1 MKTYTLQWTLL
12 TTVLGLGLAGQAQA
26 KPPAGGV
33 FCQKYPTSP
42 ECVGK
47 QPSCTYCHIAPP
59 QRNVFGTMLEKSL
72 ALGMPRPLSDA
83 DFSTAL
89 PSALTAVEAQDADGD
104 GVSNLEEIQRGTQP
118 ADPSSKPGSNAC
130 QGGDNP
136 QYSVCRY
143 DLRHAY
149 KKVLRD
155 LCGVSPSF
163 ADVNAFVSKASDDE
177 RRAFIDAEIDRCAQ
191 TEFWRGKN
199 GQLWKVAHPKI
210 RPVGSLKDGED
221 KGGVPLA
228 DYYDD
233 YNLFA
238 YTQTDDHDAREVLTA
253 DFFVRRDVNP
263 TRYSKVASLTSQKV
277 DQAHRAGNMTTAW
290 SLTDF
295 IMFTAIPRNAASQMY
310 RAYLGL
316 DIAKQEGLYSVA
328 NEPQDYD
335 AKGVTAK
342 ECAACHATLDPLT
355 YPFRNYNGIASSK
368 YETQYIPNRLEMF
381 FPTAAP
387 RITQTPEKGVIFG
400 KPVNNLREWA
410 QVAVDSDAFAISAT
424 KDYWKLL
431 VGHAPTP
438 EENAEFVATWQRFK
452 STHQFRVQKLLHD
465 IVKTEAYGA
474 P

>member
-1 MKTYTLQWTLL
+1 
-12 TTVLGLGLAGQAQA
+12 
-26 KPPAGGV
+26 
-33 FCQKYPTSP
+33 
-42 ECVGK
+42 
-47 QPSCTYCHIAPP
+47 
-59 QRNVFGTMLEKSL
+59 
-72 ALGMPRPLSDA
+72 
-83 DFSTAL
+83 
-89 PSALTAVEAQDADGD
+89 
-104 GVSNLEEIQRGTQP
+104 
-118 ADPSSKPGSNAC
+118 
-130 QGGDNP
+130 
-136 QYSVCRY
+136 
-143 DLRHAY
+143 
-149 KKVLRD
+149 
-155 LCGVSPSF
+155 
-163 ADVNAFVSKASDDE
+163 
-177 RRAFIDAEIDRCAQ
+177 
-191 TEFWRGKN
+191 
-199 GQLWKVAHPKI
+199 
-210 RPVGSLKDGED
+210 
-221 KGGVPLA
+221 
-228 DYYDD
+228 
-233 YNLFA
+233 
-238 YTQTDDHDAREVLTA
+238 
-253 DFFVRRDVNP
+253 
-263 TRYSKVASLTSQKV
+263 
-277 DQAHRAGNMTTAW
+277 MTTAW